1 MATRVDTSYTLVDGD
16 DLVSMERG
24 RVWGPWCRR
33 ARRCC
38 GSYLLV
44 GDTHTEHKQQAG
56 RLANA
61 EKRKKVKTG
70 VQGRRLRSGPETP
83 VNLRTRLRRGLLAV
97 PGLSLRSGPEE
108 GPETPV

>member
-1 MATRVDTSYTLVDGD
+1 MATRVDTSYTLVVDD

-44 GDTHTEHKQQAG
+44 GDTHTEHKQQVD
-56 RLANA
+56 RLASA
-61 EKRKKVKTG
+61 EKRKNG
-70 VQGRRLRSGPETP
+70 QNWRPGPETP
-83 VNLRTRLRRGLLAV
+83 V
-97 PGLSLRSGPEE
+97 
-108 GPETPV
+108 

>member
-1 MATRVDTSYTLVDGD
+1 MATRVDTSYTLVDDD

-24 RVWGPWCRR
+24 RVWGPWCQR

-44 GDTHTEHKQQAG
+44 GDTHTEHKQQVD

-61 EKRKKVKTG
+61 EKRKKV
-70 VQGRRLRSGPETP
+70 QNWRSGPETP
-83 VNLRTRLRRGLLAV
+83 V
-97 PGLSLRSGPEE
+97 
-108 GPETPV
+108 

>member
-16 DLVSMERG
+16 DLMSMEQG

-44 GDTHTEHKQQAG
+44 GDTHTEHKQVD

-61 EKRKKVKTG
+61 EKRKNGQNWRPKPETPVS
-70 VQGRRLRSGPETP
+70 GRRLRCRPETP
-83 VNLRTRLRRGLLAV
+83 VCR
-97 PGLSLRSGPEE
+97 
-108 GPETPV
+108 PETPVWDVCSCS